1 MMTYIYFELNIII
14 LLRAILLALELFW
27 VKFLISFFVWEIYVW
42 VEMIVGS
49 HIGGQS
55 HGLCGSECVVVY
67 YWTEQRRCLQF
78 ATYKNLEK

>member
-42 VEMIVGS
+42 VEMWAVTLVDS
-49 HIGGQS
+49 HMV
-55 HGLCGSECVVVY
+55 CVVVSV
-67 YWTEQRRCLQF
+67 
-78 ATYKNLEK
+78 